1 VWSLQAGHSRKS
13 QAAEA
18 KQVGFIFGKVE
29 TYTGVTLD
37 YTITTD
43 ATSIYFKDSINDSVG
58 HFKICIDKPASY
70 TGIALFDKVKIYLS
84 SFSLPVAPQF
94 VGRIDRITT
103 VLNDDGWQLE
113 ISGMGQGEVLTR
125 LIKRF
130 WRYTTV
136 DAGVVAAEYATDC
149 GLGTGDITA
158 DTNDVTFDVASKTYL
173 ELLQQIGDYWI
184 SAGTQLKKDFH
195 VDVDND
201 LVWKTRPLR
210 AGTQTLTVG
219 SNILSYQVIRS
230 LEQTRN
236 KIFVLG
242 GFDKPKAGTIAAA
255 HVYTMKV
262 PEDENWTESLTNW
275 TFTTGTGSLD
285 HTVKTPTEG
294 AECIMVGSAQ
304 PGGVGTNDICDFK
317 RTLKPDFYWVNGI
330 KETSDNSYAK
340 LYFDAATDGLFTIAK
355 VYALAHDTSNFYE
368 WNINIDVTP
377 TNWEP
382 NTITFND
389 GSEGVTGSPNWEKI
403 EGFRFYF
410 AAFTGARKWAAID
423 NLRLL
428 GGRFQHLAEDATSQ
442 TDYGRRDLV
451 HLDEAL
457 ISVADVQTRGETLKY
472 QLKDPTVEVTIST
485 MLNTDILVGD
495 RLTVTL
501 PNEGI
506 TAADCDAISVEQSVT
521 NQGGTTV
528 VTTVTSPNK
537 RRRIDKTPF
546 DVLASTRREMNR
558 QANWVHTPS

>member
-1 VWSLQAGHSRKS
+1 MSI
-13 QAAEA
+13 
-18 KQVGFIFGKVE
+18 FIFSKVE
-29 TYTGVTLD
+29 TYTGATLD

-43 ATSIYFKDSINDSVG
+43 ATSIYFKDVINDSVG
-58 HFKICIDKPASY
+58 HFKICIDKPLSY
-70 TGIALFDKVKIYLS
+70 TGLALFDKVKIYLS
-84 SFSLPVAPQF
+84 SISLPAVPNF
-94 VGRIDRITT
+94 VGRVDRINT
-103 VLNDDGWQLE
+103 VYNENGWQLE

-130 WRYTTV
+130 WRYSAV
-136 DAGVVAAEYATDC
+136 DAGVVTTEYAADC
-149 GLGTGDITA
+149 GLGVGEITA
-158 DTNDVTFDVASKTYL
+158 DTNDVSFDVVSKTYL
-173 ELLQQIGDYWI
+173 ELLQQIGDYWLT
-184 SAGTQLKKDFH
+184 AGSQLKKDFN

-219 SNILSYQVIRS
+219 VNILTYQVIRS
-230 LEQTRN
+230 LEQTKNR
-236 KIFVLG
+236 IYTLG
-242 GFDKPKAGTIAAA
+242 GFDKPKAGTVAAA

-275 TFTTGTGSLD
+275 TFTTGTGALD

-294 AECIMVGSAQ
+294 AECIMVSSAQ
-304 PGGVGTNDICDFK
+304 PGGLGTDDICDFQ
-317 RTLKPDFYWVNGI
+317 RTLKPDFYWINGI

-340 LYFDAATDGLFTIAK
+340 LSFDAATDALFTTAK
-355 VYALAHDTSNFYE
+355 VYALAPDTSNFYE
-368 WNINIDVTP
+368 WNMAIDGTP

-403 EGFRFYF
+403 QGFKFYF

-442 TDYGRRDLV
+442 TNYGRRDLV

-457 ISVADVQTRGETLKY
+457 ISVADVQTRGETLLY
-472 QLKDPTVEVTIST
+472 QLKDPTVEVSIST
-485 MLNTDILVGD
+485 PLNTDMSAGD
-495 RLTVTL
+495 RLVVTL
-501 PNEGI
+501 PNEGV
-506 TAADCDAISVEQSVT
+506 TAADCDVLSVEHSVI
-521 NQGGTTV
+521 NQDGVTV
-528 VTTVTSPNK
+528 ITTVTDPNK

-546 DVLASTRREMNR
+546 DVLASARREMSR
-558 QANWVHTPS
+558 QPNWVRTPS